1 MRIAYQ
7 VLDAPAR
14 GRGAFAPIPASSP
27 TASTNGGNVI
37 FGAPGTSRVPAP
49 WAKRAPSLTAD
60 GKITQDR
67 YHNPEWWL
75 PALATP
81 ILTTAA
87 NGRRTLAGQDHPLP
101 APAAVIGSVP
111 VQLMNRAKIGGNK
124 VIRSV
129 RTFIQWPTY
138 GGN

>member
-27 TASTNGGNVI
+27 TASTNGGNAV
-37 FGAPGTSRVPAP
+37 FGAPGTSPVPAP
-49 WAKRAPSLTAD
+49 WYRRAETGD
-60 GKITQDR
+60 GNAWQNR
-67 YHNPEWWL
+67 YHNPQWFL

-81 ILTTAA
+81 RLTWAA
-87 NGRRTLAGQDHPLP
+87 NGRRTGAGLDHPLP
-101 APAAVIGSVP
+101 APAAVVSGSV
-111 VQLMNRAKIGGNK
+111 VGLMNRAHIGGNK

-129 RTFIQWPTY
+129 RTFVQWPTY
-138 GGN
+138 GGS